1 MKKYLVTAG
10 LIVAFTNAALGA
22 DYYVALKV
30 GGGGLCDHGPQTR
43 SQIQKYGLIFLKE
56 HGEKGHV

>member
-1 MKKYLVTAG
+1 MKKHLLTAV
-10 LIVAFTNAALGA
+10 LIVGFVGPALGA

-30 GGGGLCDHGPQTR
+30 GGGTLCDHGPQTR
-43 SQIQKYGLIFLKE
+43 SQIQKHGLIFLKE